1 MIKSEDLSRKEA
13 LFAYLEKNRNS
24 KKFVKS
30 VETSASF
37 ILITFF
43 LIFAIRPTAYTI
55 SSLLGEIK
63 AKEILSQQKLKP
75 KIQNVIQAQQ
85 NFALIQQDYHLI
97 DASLPNSPSYS
108 HLATQLLG
116 AGYQSQLP
124 FSKINFNFN
133 QQTEDQKPA
142 SPFSSNLNFYQV
154 SLNQPTRFSSALG
167 LLNQIFNNRR
177 LLEIAKI
184 SLSRD
189 QQAEGITGQ
198 INLSLSL
205 KVPFWQLYEKK

>member
-1 MIKSEDLSRKEA
+1 MIKIEDLSRKNA
-13 LFAYLEKNRNS
+13 LFAYLEKKRNS

-37 ILITFF
+37 VLITFF

-85 NFALIQQDYHLI
+85 NFALIQRDYHLI
-97 DASLPNSPSYS
+97 DASLPDSPSYS

-116 AGYQSQLP
+116 AGYQSQIP
-124 FSKINFNFN
+124 FSKIDFNFN
-133 QQTEDQKPA
+133 QTENQKLA
-142 SPFSSNLNFYQV
+142 SSLSPNLNFYQV
-154 SLNQPTRFSSALG
+154 SLNQPTRFSSALE
-167 LLNQIFNNRR
+167 LLNQIFSNRR
-177 LLEIAKI
+177 LLEIEKI
-184 SLSRD
+184 SLSRH

-198 INLSLSL
+198 INLSLSI
-205 KVPFWQLYEKK
+205 KVPYWQSYEKR